1 MLAVTI
7 LGNNSALSM
16 HDRHQ
21 TSQVVT
27 ADDQL
32 FLVDCG
38 ESTQSQMQRYKIK
51 KSKINHIFISH
62 LHGDHYYGLPGLLNT
77 YSLTNRIEAL
87 HVYATPALKDVIEL
101 QMKVADASFSF
112 EFIFHPI
119 TEAGILL
126 ELSGITVS
134 CFAVT
139 HRIPCWGFLFKEK
152 EKPRGPD
159 DFSEVVPS
167 PVAVTEKKEP
177 YMEKLAEFLSTLT
190 SSKCL
195 SDISLLMNSECQ
207 NCRYFLNKVNDY
219 FVQKHLEYD
228 FSTDFSD
235 DKLSSTALG
244 TNVNLE
250 DGVKEHENYID
261 GSKRLFKSVD
271 PYIHDDIDT
280 QKRQAEIIG
289 LNKENGTYKW
299 YTISVPLTPDHKQED
314 IQKIY
319 HKIELLKTDNPK
331 YIFIY

>member
-152 EKPRGPD
+152 EKPRKINIEKADEYKVSKEDYKALKEGKDIVNSVGELVQNEMITTEGSRALTYAFCADTRYDESIIPYIMNVDLIYHEATYLD
-159 DFSEVVPS
+159 DQLEK
-167 PVAVTEKKEP
+167 AVHRFH
-177 YMEKLAEFLSTLT
+177 AT
-190 SSKCL
+190 SSQAATIADK
-195 SDISLLMNSECQ
+195 SGAKKLLLGHFSS
-207 NCRYFLNKVNDY
+207 K
-219 FVQKHLEYD
+219 YD
-228 FSTDFSD
+228 
-235 DKLSSTALG
+235 
-244 TNVNLE
+244 NLQ
-250 DGVKEHENYID
+250 
-261 GSKRLFKSVD
+261 LFETEAK
-271 PYIHDDIDT
+271 
-280 QKRQAEIIG
+280 K
-289 LNKENGTYKW
+289 
-299 YTISVPLTPDHKQED
+299 
-314 IQKIY
+314 
-319 HKIELLKTDNPK
+319 
-331 YIFIY
+331 IFINTEVSKEGVSYIVK